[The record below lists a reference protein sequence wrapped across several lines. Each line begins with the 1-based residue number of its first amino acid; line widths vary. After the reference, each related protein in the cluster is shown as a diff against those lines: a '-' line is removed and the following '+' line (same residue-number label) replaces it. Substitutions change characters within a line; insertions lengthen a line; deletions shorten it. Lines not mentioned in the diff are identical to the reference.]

1 MRAANANVPRGE
13 SLAAIL
19 PWLDDTEEARRG
31 RTLRRGL
38 ALAAGVHLVAL
49 SLPLVA
55 PVAPPPRVV
64 RLEPFQ
70 LAPTPRIRTLQPP
83 DPAPPRNPR
92 TPEIRATPIPMPGP
106 AEPEPLARPFELA
119 PVEIAPWTATP
130 SGLDAIVPPAAPPAD
145 PGAVVDFG
153 AGIEAPVRLGGEPP
167 RYTELARRV
176 RAEGT
181 VIVEATIDR
190 EGRVIGAR
198 ALTGLPYGLT
208 ESALAAVAGWRFTP
222 ARRNGQPIAVRYR
235 LTVVF
240 GIR

>member
-1 MRAANANVPRGE
+1 MRATNANVPRGE

-38 ALAAGVHLVAL
+38 ALAASVHLAAL

-55 PVAPPPRVV
+55 PEAPPPRVV
-64 RLEPFQ
+64 RLEPFR
-70 LAPTPRIRTLQPP
+70 LAPTPRIRTTQPP

-92 TPEIRATPIPMPGP
+92 TPEVRATPIPMPGP
-106 AEPEPLARPFELA
+106 AEPELIARPLEVA
-119 PVEIAPWTATP
+119 PVDIAPWTDAP
-130 SGLDAIVPPAAPPAD
+130 SGLDAIVPPDTPPAD
-145 PGAVVDFG
+145 PDTVVDFG

-181 VIVEATIDR
+181 VIVEAVIDR
-190 EGRVIGAR
+190 DGRVVEAR
-198 ALTGLPYGLT
+198 ALKGLPYGLT
-208 ESALAAVAGWRFTP
+208 ESALAAVASWRFTP
-222 ARRNGQPIAVRYR
+222 ASRAGRPLAVRYR